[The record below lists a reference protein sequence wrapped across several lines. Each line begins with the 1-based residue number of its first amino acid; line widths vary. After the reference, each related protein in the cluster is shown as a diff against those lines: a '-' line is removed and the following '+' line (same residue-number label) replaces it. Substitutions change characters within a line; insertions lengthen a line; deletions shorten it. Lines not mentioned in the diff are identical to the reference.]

1 MMEQW
6 ISVDTHYTR
15 SINLERDNNSKDVL
29 QAYIPTTRAFLMLEK
44 MTHTFGKKTCPRS
57 WSLVGSYGSGKSS
70 FANFFG
76 HLLAG
81 DDDNRAV
88 ANEVL
93 AKANT
98 ELFQKIQFVQT
109 QKGHLIILLTGSPES
124 LTQSLVHA
132 MFQASETFFG
142 KTHQITKKLLLATK
156 NKQTPRD
163 IVTFL
168 KQLQSAVIQEKGSG
182 ILLIIDELGK
192 FLEYEARHSSSNDI
206 YLLQSIAEFAAQESD
221 ANLLFLVLMHQ
232 GFEQYA
238 KGFGESLR
246 NEWQKIQGRFESVSF
261 LESAE
266 QTLRIIAAAFHNQF
280 NQNDAQLVT
289 NQAEKIATVLDT
301 QNALPKGLDIVT
313 ASELFAQC
321 YPLHPLV
328 LLILPVLCQKVA
340 QNERTLF
347 SYLGSIEAHG
357 FKDSLQQLKSV
368 GEWILP
374 CEIFDYFI
382 QNQPL
387 ATLDHA
393 TNRRWIEV
401 ISALE
406 RLGDCENHHQ
416 QLLKTVGLFN
426 IIGSQSGFKASKE
439 LLDLCLPTVSQV
451 ENSLEFLT
459 QKSLLQF
466 RRYNSEY
473 RIWEGS
479 DFDLESA
486 LEEELQRAGHESLAE
501 ILNKRKTLLPV
512 VARKYS
518 IDKATLRYFQP
529 IYADSTTNLLAL
541 ENSSSPQ
548 LILGLTRNA
557 EQLNALEGWIKAHY
571 SQLNIYVLQNH
582 NTEHLTKI
590 ISEVVALERIEQ
602 ENQALNNDPVAQ
614 REFKNRL
621 NYVKSEEAHLLHDFL
636 DHPENYRWFHNGKLL
651 NINNRRALQNALSQ
665 AFDATYPDTPIIKN
679 ELINRDKPSAQ
690 ATGARNRLVSLLL
703 TKSDCED
710 LGIEA
715 DKFPPEKAIYRAIF
729 KETQIHQFHNGSW
742 QFQAPLPNDQYK
754 FYSAWQK
761 ITEVI
766 QAKNRCLVSDIYAEL
781 TQPPFGVK
789 AGVLPLLFVAYY
801 LVNHRRLAI
810 YESDVFCPTMQQEHF
825 EILIKR
831 PELFSVEAFAMRGIQ
846 EELFNQYLETFIGK
860 IADKSTLLDIMKPL
874 AKFIASLNAYTLH
887 KKDFPPQTLAVLNA
901 FHKTQRPTELLFTL
915 LPQACGFEP
924 FTQEQFESQPPK
936 AFLDVLVEHFKVLQ
950 QAYPVLLAD
959 FKMAI
964 CDALEL
970 SPSLTTASVR
980 EAVTRFNGL
989 EKYTKDE
996 TDLKAFILRLQSS
1009 ATTDEAWLES
1019 IGALLGKV
1027 PPSKW
1032 KSDNHIMAFQQL
1044 KLLSKRLLELK
1055 DFNGQIE
1062 KEGNENAVMLRWISQ
1077 SQGENSKV
1085 VFLDAQTQE
1094 TANQLLMEMNQKLA
1108 GVDSNTKL
1116 VMIANL
1122 LAQL

>member
-1 MMEQW
+1 MMEQQ

-15 SINLERDNNSKDVL
+15 SINLERDTNSTDVL
-29 QAYIPTTRAFLMLEK
+29 QAYIPTTRALLMLEK
-44 MTHTFGKKTCPRS
+44 VAQTFAKKTCPRS

-70 FANFFG
+70 FANFLS

-81 DDDNRAV
+81 DDDNRTVSNAV
-88 ANEVL
+88 L
-93 AKANT
+93 TKANA
-98 ELFQKIQFVQT
+98 ELSQKIQAVQT

-124 LTQSLVHA
+124 LIQSLVQA
-132 MFQASETFFG
+132 MCQASETFFG
-142 KTHQITKKLLLATK
+142 QSHPMTQTLFSAMK
-156 NKQTPRD
+156 NKHTARD
-163 IVTFL
+163 IMAFL
-168 KQLQSAVIQEKGSG
+168 KQLQTAVIQEKGAG

-206 YLLQSIAEFAAQESD
+206 YLLQSIAEFAAQESE

-266 QTLRIIAAAFHNQF
+266 QTLRIIASAFQNKLSE
-280 NQNDAQLVT
+280 NDAQLV
-289 NQAEKIATVLDT
+289 QQKAEDIAIVLDD
-301 QNALPKGLDIVT
+301 QNALPKGLDIDT
-313 ASELFAQC
+313 ASELFAKC
-321 YPLHPLV
+321 YPLHPLA

-347 SYLGSIEAHG
+347 SYLGSVEAHG
-357 FKDSLQQLKSV
+357 FKDSLQQVKSV

-387 ATLDHA
+387 ATLDHV

-401 ISALE
+401 VSALE
-406 RLGDCENHHQ
+406 RLGDCEIDHQ
-416 QLLKTVGLFN
+416 KLLKTVGLFN

-439 LLDLCLPTVSQV
+439 LLELCLSNVAQV

-541 ENSSSPQ
+541 ENMTSPQ
-548 LILGLTRNA
+548 LVFGLTKNV
-557 EQLNALEGWIKAHY
+557 EQLNALQGWIKENY
-571 SQLNIYVLQNH
+571 SELNIYVLQNQ

-590 ISEVVALERIEQ
+590 ISEVMALERIER
-602 ENQALNNDPVAQ
+602 ENQALNSDPVAQ

-621 NYVKSEEAHLLHDFL
+621 SYVKSEEARLLHDFL

-651 NINNRRALQNALSQ
+651 KIKNRRALQNALSQ
-665 AFDATYPDTPIIKN
+665 AFDAIYPDTPIIKN

-715 DKFPPEKAIYRAIF
+715 DKFPPEKAIYRALF
-729 KETQIHQFHNGSW
+729 KETGIHQFHNGSW
-742 QFQAPLPNDQYK
+742 QFQVPLRNDQYNLHPV
-754 FYSAWQK
+754 WQK
-761 ITEVI
+761 ITDII
-766 QAKNRCLVSDIYAEL
+766 QAKNRCLVSEIYEQLAK
-781 TQPPFGVK
+781 PPFGIK

-810 YESDVFCPTMQQEHF
+810 YESDVFCPIMQPEHF

-846 EELFNQYLETFIGK
+846 AQLFNQYLETFIGK

-924 FTQEQFESQPPK
+924 FTQEDFESQPPK
-936 AFLDVLVEHFKVLQ
+936 AFLDVLVEQFKLLQ
-950 QAYPVLLAD
+950 QAYPVLLHD
-959 FKMAI
+959 LKNAI
-964 CDALEL
+964 CQSLEL
-970 SPSLTTASVR
+970 SESLDVSQCRQSVK
-980 EAVTRFNGL
+980 RFSGL

-996 TDLKAFILRLQSS
+996 IGLKAFILRLQSS

-1032 KSDNHIMAFQQL
+1032 KSDNQIMAFQQL
-1044 KLLSKRLLELK
+1044 ELLSNRLLELN
-1055 DFNGQIE
+1055 DLNGQIE
-1062 KEGNENAVMLRWISQ
+1062 KEGNENAVMVRWISQ
-1077 SQGENSKV
+1077 AQGENSKV
-1085 VFLDAQTQE
+1085 VFVDAKTQE
-1094 TANQLLMEMNQKLA
+1094 MANQLLVEMNQKLA
-1108 GVDSNTKL
+1108 GVDNNAKL
-1116 VMIANL
+1116 VMIAKL
-1122 LAQL
+1122 LEQL